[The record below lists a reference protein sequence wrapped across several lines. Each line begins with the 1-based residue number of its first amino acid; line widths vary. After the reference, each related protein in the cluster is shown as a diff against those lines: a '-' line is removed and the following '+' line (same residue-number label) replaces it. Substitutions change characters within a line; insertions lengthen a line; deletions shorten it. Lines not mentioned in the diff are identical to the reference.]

1 MTTILLQAIEATER
15 ALNDAEVYF
24 GHGTDNAWDEAV
36 FLVLGA
42 CGMPLDTQQDELQKE
57 LTDTQL
63 LQVKSWLEK
72 RIQQRL
78 PLPYLTRRDMVCRYS
93 LWGQ

>member
-72 RIQQRL
+72 RIHQRL
-78 PLPYLTRRDMVCRYS
+78 HLPYRP
-93 LWGQ
+93 G